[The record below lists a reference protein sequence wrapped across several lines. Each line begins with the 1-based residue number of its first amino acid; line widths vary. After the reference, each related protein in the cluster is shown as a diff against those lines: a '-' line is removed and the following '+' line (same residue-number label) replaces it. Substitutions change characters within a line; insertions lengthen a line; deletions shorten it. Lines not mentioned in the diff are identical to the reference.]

1 MRLRELKEKDVNGM
15 LEWMHSKET
24 KEIFEKDFNSLT
36 KEQVLEFINKSSE
49 LNNELHYACVDNNDN
64 YLGTISLKDI
74 DNENK
79 KAELAISFRK
89 KAQGIGA
96 ASFAMNEI
104 LKKAFNEL
112 NLNKVYLNVLETNKR
127 AIAFYEKTGFRKF
140 IGSKKQVLKNN
151 EYQNL
156 VWYEIEK

>member
-1 MRLRELKEKDVNGM
+1 MRLRELKEKDVDGM

-36 KEQVLEFINKSSE
+36 KEQVLEFINKASKI
-49 LNNELHYACVDNNDN
+49 NNELHYACVDEKDN
-64 YLGTISLKDI
+64 YLGTISLKNI

-89 KAQGIGA
+89 KAQGTGA
-96 ASFAMNEI
+96 ASFATKEI

-112 NLNKVYLNVLETNKR
+112 NLNKIYLNVIETNKR
-127 AIAFYEKTGFRKF
+127 AISFYKKEGFKEF
-140 IGSKKQVLKNN
+140 IGPKKQIFKDN